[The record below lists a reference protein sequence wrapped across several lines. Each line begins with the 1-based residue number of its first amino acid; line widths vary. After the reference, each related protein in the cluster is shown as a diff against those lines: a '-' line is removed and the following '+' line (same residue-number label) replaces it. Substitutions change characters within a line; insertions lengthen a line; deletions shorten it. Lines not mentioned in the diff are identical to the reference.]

1 MHHSGLEVG
10 RAHARV
16 AWRIDGC
23 YSVAQIGSPESG
35 DNALFYANFHHLGA
49 LSCGRARRPLPERS
63 LP

>member
-10 RAHARV
+10 RAHTRV

-23 YSVAQIGSPESG
+23 YSVAQIGGPETG
-35 DNALFYANFHHLGA
+35 DSALFFAISHHFGVLR
-49 LSCGRARRPLPERS
+49 CGGDRRPLPERS